1 MIKIKYS
8 KCCNYPIMKIKD
20 KSGKY
25 IKICMQCLSK
35 IKNNPDYK
43 RDLGLFAK
51 HIECLKNSV
60 NYDNEEYIKQL
71 KPFIDSQ
78 IIKADEFF
86 KELSK
91 TEEGRKKIIEIK
103 RIQRWPQKHENKTSS

>member
-1 MIKIKYS
+1 MDIDKVVGRIES
-8 KCCNYPIMKIKD
+8 MLFNVSGCNLVESEIVLKE
-20 KSGKY
+20 
-25 IKICMQCLSK
+25 CLSK
-35 IKNNPDYK
+35 IRNNPNYE

-51 HIECLKNSV
+51 HIKSLKNSA
-60 NYDNEEYIKQL
+60 NYVDKGYIKQL

-78 IIKADEFF
+78 IIKADEFY

-103 RIQRWPQKHENKTSS
+103 RI